1 MKTNFKK
8 ILLSLIKSWLFSLA
22 IALLI
27 ATSVKSSLADWND
40 IPSGS
45 MQPTILVG
53 DRVFVNKLAY
63 DFKIPYTTFHLSKWS
78 DPKRGEIVVFFS
90 PEDGKRLIKRVI
102 GTPGDTI
109 AMADNRLFINDQFV
123 GYNSF
128 GQQDIDKIEKKLRD
142 GNLFFTE
149 NLKGKQHAVMFSPSR
164 PALRSFGPVTI
175 PQGKYFMMG
184 DNRDNSADSRFFG
197 FVDRERIV
205 GQATVVVISRD
216 KSFLHSRW
224 SRFLTK
230 LI

>member
-1 MKTNFKK
+1 M
-8 ILLSLIKSWLFSLA
+8 FSLT

-27 ATSVKSSLADWND
+27 ETSVKSSLADWND

-53 DRVFVNKLAY
+53 DRIFVNKLAY

-90 PEDGKRLIKRVI
+90 PENGKRLIKRVI

-109 AMADNRLFINDQFV
+109 AMTDNRLFINDRFV
-123 GYNSF
+123 DYSSF
-128 GQQDIDKIEKKLRD
+128 RQQDIDKIEKDLQD

-164 PALRSFGPVTI
+164 PALRSFGPITI
-175 PQGKYFMMG
+175 PRGKYFMMG
-184 DNRDNSADSRFFG
+184 DNRDNSADSRFLG
-197 FVDRERIV
+197 FVDRELIV
-205 GQATVVVISRD
+205 GQATAVVISRD

-224 SRFLTK
+224 SRFFKK